1 MRLDLDNDGK
11 VTFGDI
17 IEAIESLQ
25 NTVKESQLATKAL
38 EYKNTLYRQALSYIE
53 MEKQAKKVEEA
64 EKPLHDKIDEDE
76 NSSDSVELKNMSKKT
91 TKIKNADLSLTL
103 NSHFN

>member
-1 MRLDLDNDGK
+1 MRLDLNNDGK

-25 NTVKESQLATKAL
+25 NIAKESQLATKVL
-38 EYKNTLYRQALSYIE
+38 EYNNTLYRQALNYIE

-64 EKPLHDKIDEDE
+64 EKPIHEKIDEDE
-76 NSSDSVELKNMSKKT
+76 NSSDSVELKNMSEK
-91 TKIKNADLSLTL
+91 DD
-103 NSHFN
+103 